1 MRYLTALTLS
11 ILLSACGAGMV
22 GSAPLMPE
30 DTEWR
35 ATTTETTA
43 GAEPAWATSRDPIY
57 LPGDGPRPER
67 TGPAPSGAWPAADVV
82 IPGDEGWPAPEPEA
96 DDLAYVPVEERL

>member
-11 ILLSACGAGMV
+11 ILLSACGAGLM

-35 ATTTETTA
+35 ATPTQTA
-43 GAEPAWATSRDPIY
+43 DDPAWATARDPIY
-57 LPGDGPRPER
+57 LPGDGPMPER
-67 TGPAPSGAWPAADVV
+67 TGPAPSSAWPAADVV
-82 IPGDEGWPAPEPEA
+82 IPGDDGWPAAEPEA
-96 DDLAYVPVEERL
+96 DDLAYAPIEERL